1 MYAVTGITGQVGG
14 AVATRLLE
22 AGQAVRAIV
31 RNEARGG
38 PWAERGCAVALA
50 EMTDADALAAAFE
63 GAEAA
68 FIVIPPMFDPAPGFP
83 EVRAVIAALTE
94 ALARARP
101 ARVVCLSTIGAQAAE
116 PNLLS
121 QLGLVERALGGLSM
135 PVAFLRAAWFMENAA
150 GDLAAARAGLV
161 PSHLQPLDRPVPM
174 VAVADIARVAA
185 ETMRASWSGVRVVEL
200 EGPRRVSPNDL
211 ASAFSDALGHQVR
224 VEAVPREI
232 WETSFRAA
240 GARNPGPRARMI
252 DGFNAGWI
260 AFEGVPLKGAT
271 EIDAVIRRIVGRAW

>member
-1 MYAVTGITGQVGG
+1 MYAVTGITGQVGR

-31 RNEARGG
+31 RDEAKGAS
-38 PWAERGCAVALA
+38 WAERGCAVALA

-83 EVRAVIAALTE
+83 EVGAVIAALAD
-94 ALARARP
+94 ALSRARP
-101 ARVVCLSTIGAQAAE
+101 ARVVCLSTIGAQATE

-121 QLGLVERALGGLSM
+121 QLGLVERALGELSM

-150 GDLAAARAGLV
+150 GDLAAARAGVV

-174 VAVADIARVAA
+174 VAVADIGGVAA
-185 ETMRASWSGVRVVEL
+185 ELMRASWSGVRVVEL
-200 EGPRRVSPNDL
+200 VGPRRVSPNDI
-211 ASAFSDALGHQVR
+211 AAAFADALGHPVR
-224 VEAVPREI
+224 AEAVPRET
-232 WETSFRAA
+232 WETTFRAA

-252 DGFNAGWI
+252 DGFNEGWI
-260 AFEGVPLKGAT
+260 AFEGTPMKGTAG
-271 EIDAVIRRIVGRAW
+271 INAVIRRIAGRA

>member
-22 AGQAVRAIV
+22 AGHEVRAIV
-31 RNEARGG
+31 RDELKGA
-38 PWAERGCAVALA
+38 PWAERGCAIAMA
-50 EMTDADALAAAFE
+50 TMTDANALAAAFD

-94 ALARARP
+94 ALLRARP

-121 QLGLVERALGGLSM
+121 QLGLVERALGELPM
-135 PVAFLRAAWFMENAA
+135 PFAFLRAAWFMENAA
-150 GDLAAARAGLV
+150 GDLAAARAGVV
-161 PSHLQPLDRPVPM
+161 PSHLQPVDRPVPM
-174 VAVADIARVAA
+174 VAVADIGGVAA
-185 ETMRASWSGVRVVEL
+185 ELMRASWSGVWVVEL

-211 ASAFSDALGHQVR
+211 AAAFADALGHPVR
-224 VEAVPREI
+224 AEAVPRET
-232 WETSFRAA
+232 WETTFRAA
-240 GARNPGPRARMI
+240 GARDPGPRTRMI
-252 DGFNAGWI
+252 DGFNEGWI
-260 AFEGVPLKGAT
+260 AFEGTPVKGT
-271 EIDAVIRRIVGRAW
+271 TGIDAVIRRIAGRA